1 MADKEEGVDLHI
13 SGYQELSFFTTEN
26 GSRTA
31 ELDNTSQSPRLSGAN
46 FFNRKK
52 LSINGSTTE

>member
-31 ELDNTSQSPRLSGAN
+31 DLDNTSQHPRLSGAN
-46 FFNRKK
+46 LF
-52 LSINGSTTE
+52 STGKS